1 MRRLPSVL
9 RTVRLECILRL
20 MSPIEPPAKRQRARR
35 VAKRFAEHD
44 RRAVSDPQPFD
55 VIIRQAFDKHPS
67 ARVTETETSAIV
79 DEVLSDL
86 RSAGASPE
94 QTERWALESAELF
107 LEDSLLPI
115 EQRELCA
122 SVVLRSS
129 GWELARWETSAG
141 VRYDFL
147 RATSH

>member
-1 MRRLPSVL
+1 MSDIAPS
-9 RTVRLECILRL
+9 
-20 MSPIEPPAKRQRARR
+20 PKRQRARR
-35 VAKRFAEHD
+35 VAKCFTEHD

-55 VIIRQAFDKHPS
+55 EIIRRAFDKHPP

-86 RSAGASPE
+86 RSAGASSE
-94 QTERWALESAELF
+94 QIEQWALESAELF

-122 SVVLRSS
+122 SVVLRTC
-129 GWELARWETSAG
+129 GWELARWDTSAG

-147 RATSH
+147 RATYH